1 MQASLWALESFSSR
15 FLCWAL
21 LVVIHSKMR
30 WICKSVA
37 SFNFSSE
44 VWCGKL
50 WFFILVVPSLYMIQ
64 VPPTLRFV
72 LDGEMPKHL
81 LAKDLIL
88 QVMLKPLSYFLLE
101 GIIYQSSP

>member
-21 LVVIHSKMR
+21 LVLIHSKMR
-30 WICKSVA
+30 WSLCKSVA

-50 WFFILVVPSLYMIQ
+50 WFFILVVPCLYMIQ

-88 QVMLKPLSYFLLE
+88 QVMLKPLSYFLLA
-101 GIIYQSSP
+101 

>member
-1 MQASLWALESFSSR
+1 M
-15 FLCWAL
+15 AL
-21 LVVIHSKMR
+21 LVLIHSKMR

-50 WFFILVVPSLYMIQ
+50 WFFILVVSSLYMIQ

-88 QVMLKPLSYFLLE
+88 QVMLKPLSYFLLA
-101 GIIYQSSP
+101 